1 MAEPDEMLLARV
13 RAGDGVAYGAFYR
26 RHAGAVRRYARVCC
40 ADTHLAEDLT
50 AEVFA
55 RTLRAL
61 RSGAGPN
68 ESARAYLL
76 TTVRRV
82 AAQWGAGGRRE
93 QPVADLGDL
102 AAQHPA
108 TQHPAESAALIR
120 AADRS
125 MAARAFHSLPE
136 RWQEVLW
143 HTAVEQQPLSRVGPL
158 LGLTPNATAVLA
170 FRAREGLRE
179 AYLQA
184 HVNSALTGQAGC
196 RQHATRLGAFARK
209 PMRRRGYRQLRH
221 HLQGCERC
229 RSAYLELVDIN
240 ATLRGLVPAALVG
253 WLAAARLMGG
263 TAQAAGA
270 VHATHVA
277 APLGAGLAAE
287 LIPAG
292 PGIAHAGGALA
303 KLVVGAAMAIATGA
317 AAAPTTPHAP
327 AQPPPAAAPEHG
339 ARQYGG
345 DAGTGGGGGG
355 EGTGRGG
362 EPFSPVVRREPPGE
376 RTGEERMVPRARTA
390 VPDPVATAA
399 PPPVTLAATL
409 PVAEP
414 VPEAVPVPAPV
425 PVPESSGEATVPAVP
440 PETPVTPGTPVG
452 PVTPETPGSPVSPIP
467 ETPPETQPEPG
478 PVAGPDAG
486 IQPQP
491 VPEPPATDAG
501 SGVPD
506 GPPDAGT
513 QPEPGPEAGVQPQPV
528 PEPPATDAGPDVP
541 AGPPDAGT
549 QPEPELPAI
558 DAGFG
563 VPAGAPEE

>member
-40 ADTHLAEDLT
+40 ADSHLAEDLT

-108 TQHPAESAALIR
+108 ESVALIR

-221 HLQGCERC
+221 HLRGCERC

-270 VHATHVA
+270 VHATQVA

-303 KLVVGAAMAIATGA
+303 KLVVGAAMAVATGA
-317 AAAPTTPHAP
+317 AAAGPAPHAP
-327 AQPPPAAAPEHG
+327 AQPPPAAAPEYG

-345 DAGTGGGGGG
+345 DAGTGGGG
-355 EGTGRGG
+355 TVRGG

-376 RTGEERMVPRARTA
+376 RTGEERMGPRARPA
-390 VPDPVATAA
+390 VPAPVATAA

-414 VPEAVPVPAPV
+414 VPV
-425 PVPESSGEATVPAVP
+425 PVPESSGGTTVPAVP
-440 PETPVTPGTPVG
+440 PETPATPLG
-452 PVTPETPGSPVSPIP
+452 PVTPETPGSPVSPVP
-467 ETPPETQPEPG
+467 GTQAEAPPEPG

-486 IQPQP
+486 VQPQP
-491 VPEPPATDAG
+491 VPGPPGTDAG
-501 SGVPD
+501 PGAPA
-506 GPPDAGT
+506 GPPGAGT
-513 QPEPGPEAGVQPQPV
+513 QPEPELEGVPWAGPDAGVQPQPV
-528 PEPPATDAGPDVP
+528 PGPPGTGAGPGVP
-541 AGPPDAGT
+541 AGPPGAGT
-549 QPEPELPAI
+549 QPEHELPAF